1 MMAGGHAEHEQQTI
15 SSTTVL
21 ITCTFCQY
29 GERTPRGLGACQR
42 DPIMQVSHG
51 EANIIFTLRNYSTFT
66 PGSFGVQ
73 PCTAPCSCSS
83 SICAT
88 SYGAGEWNHTYSF
101 VGQPTDKN

>member
-1 MMAGGHAEHEQQTI
+1 MVTVDLLLNFNDSHMAILQT
-15 SSTTVL
+15 L
-21 ITCTFCQY
+21 I
-29 GERTPRGLGACQR
+29 PRGLGVCQR

-51 EANIIFTLRNYSTFT
+51 EANFIFTLRNYSTFT

-83 SICAT
+83 SICAA

-101 VGQPTDKN
+101 IGQPTDEN